1 MTFAFHYIVYSICEV
16 INLEMQLKEFE
27 KYKTEAEEKWGD
39 TDAYKQHIEKTKN
52 YSKLPRIIIFV
63 PMKF

>member
-1 MTFAFHYIVYSICEV
+1 
-16 INLEMQLKEFE
+16 MQIKEFE
-27 KYKTEAEEKWGD
+27 KYKTEAKEKWGD